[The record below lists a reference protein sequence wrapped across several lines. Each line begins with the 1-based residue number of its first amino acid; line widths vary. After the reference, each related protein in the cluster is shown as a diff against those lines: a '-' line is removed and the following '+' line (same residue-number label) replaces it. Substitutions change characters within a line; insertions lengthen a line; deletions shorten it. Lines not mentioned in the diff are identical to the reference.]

1 MSWIWHTLLTVV
13 PNDLSAQNLSET
25 GAAEGNDQIM
35 KDLQSEN
42 AAKERDLL
50 NLSSEYER

>member
-1 MSWIWHTLLTVV
+1 MIYSLTAV
-13 PNDLSAQNLSET
+13 PNDLAAQNLSEA
-25 GAAEGNDQIM
+25 GNVEGNDQIM